1 MSESHVDRLVH
12 QYVRGSLSRRQF
24 IVRGLKLGLSLTALD
39 AFLNRSR
46 LSAGS
51 AGPKE
56 FSVIGW
62 GGAYKDALDKYVN
75 RPFEA
80 ANGVKVLVQ
89 TQALASA
96 SLAKLQAE
104 KARPTVDVWLTT
116 TALPLLLAK
125 AGGLQ
130 ELTVD
135 KVPNLK
141 DIAPIAV
148 QSYQG
153 KVYGVGIHLQVYT
166 IVVDNQRIKSLIP
179 NYNID
184 MLKSWRFLY
193 RPELKNNIGISGF
206 SGGYGSHNIA
216 MTKPFGGSEQDEEA
230 FFSAM
235 KRVAPNVHV
244 IKTGAIGYDQL
255 FLSKEIVAASA
266 GEIDAI
272 SLLRAGAPVDI
283 GYPTDPLSI
292 ALDYI
297 VAIKNGPAGTD
308 LALKYVNEIL
318 RPVVMAPYTNQ
329 IGTHA
334 LNRRIALTAM
344 PGMPVLTRDEVPKGW
359 IVNYEVMIQNFDAWN
374 ERYRKEIVPLFG
386 K

>member
-1 MSESHVDRLVH
+1 MSETQVDLV
-12 QYVRGSLSRRQF
+12 QRYVRGRLSRRQF
-24 IVRGLKLGLSLTALD
+24 ILRGLELGLSLTALD
-39 AFLNRSR
+39 AIIGASD
-46 LSAGS
+46 AH
-51 AGPKE
+51 AGPRPTE
-56 FSVIGW
+56 FNVIGW
-62 GGAYKDALDKYVN
+62 GGAYKDALDRYVN

-80 ANGVKVLVQ
+80 ANGIKVLFQ
-89 TQALASA
+89 AQALASA
-96 SLAKLQAE
+96 SLAKIQAE

-125 AGGLQ
+125 AGALQ

-135 KVPNLK
+135 KVTNLK
-141 DIAPIAV
+141 DIYPLAV
-148 QSYQG
+148 QNYQG
-153 KVYGVGIHLQVYT
+153 KAYGVGIHLQVNT
-166 IVVDNQRIKSLIP
+166 IVVDNQRIRSLIP
-179 NYNID
+179 DYNVD

-206 SGGYGSHNIA
+206 SGQYGAHNIC
-216 MTKPFGGSEQDEEA
+216 MTKPFGGSETNEEA
-230 FFSAM
+230 FFAAM

-266 GEIDAI
+266 GEIDAT
-272 SLLRAGAPVDI
+272 SLLRAGAPVDV

-297 VAIKNGPAGTD
+297 VAIKNGPAGSD
-308 LALKYVNEIL
+308 LALKYVNEMV
-318 RPVVMAPYTNQ
+318 RPVVMAPYANQ
-329 IGTHA
+329 IGTHS
-334 LNRRIALTAM
+334 LNRRIALTAR
-344 PGMPVLTRDEVPKGW
+344 PGMPTLTQEEVLKGW
-359 IVNYEVMIQNFDAWN
+359 VLNYEVMIQNFDAWN